1 MDKTAEHPVKK
12 EMASIMRLGMLECLS
27 IKSANLPE
35 FATRSC
41 SEACKDCCCDVGCE
55 TYT

>member
-1 MDKTAEHPVKK
+1 MDKTTEHPVKK
-12 EMASIMRLGMLECLS
+12 EMAPMSLGMLEGLS

-35 FATRSC
+35 FAARSC

>member
-12 EMASIMRLGMLECLS
+12 EMASIIRLGMLECLS